1 MHTLPLLV
9 VFIWANSL
17 RQVNVYPDSSS
28 IKWKYHKNLEKEVA
42 THPTILAWNISW
54 TEEPGRLQFM
64 GSPRVGHDWV
74 TERST
79 PQEHKLCLLN
89 TVSLT
94 PSTFPGTQW
103 AFSKYLWNKLI
114 YECMN
119 IAYIGIIFVHK
130 IIHYGRGCFIHIL
143 VSCST

>member
-1 MHTLPLLV
+1 MHTLPSLV
-9 VFIWANSL
+9 VIWANSL

-28 IKWKYHKNLEKEVA
+28 VKWKYHNNLKKEVA
-42 THPTILAWNISW
+42 THSTILAGKISW
-54 TEEPGRLQFM
+54 TEEPGRLWFK
-64 GSPRVGHDWV
+64 GSQRVGRDWV
-74 TERST
+74 TEHST
-79 PQEHKLCLLN
+79 PQRHKLCLLN

-94 PSTFPGTQW
+94 PSTFPGTEW
-103 AFSKYLWNKLI
+103 AFSKYLLNKLI

-119 IAYIGIIFVHK
+119 IAYIGILFVHK